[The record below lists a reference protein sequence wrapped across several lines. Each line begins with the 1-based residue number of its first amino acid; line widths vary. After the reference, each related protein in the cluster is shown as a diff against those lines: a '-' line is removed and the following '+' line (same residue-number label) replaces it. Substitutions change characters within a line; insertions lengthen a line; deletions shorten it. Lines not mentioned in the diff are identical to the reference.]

1 MRTEWK
7 PWRHEIPAA
16 VIEFS
21 MKEIRYLMNGK
32 IPEKKAGFIALP
44 PKPQTER
51 FYWQEHVVSLC
62 LVPPSWAGTRRLT
75 DYVRRMGAAAETLWL
90 SPELEPYFPGW
101 KQPFL
106 EPGLA
111 AFLLRQQPFRENVVI
126 LTGEHELRD
135 AGGRSGAAGDS
146 GGTAGSGGMTAC
158 GGTAR
163 SGGMTAC
170 GGTVR
175 SGGMTAEGRTVR
187 SSGMT
192 VGGGTVRS
200 TGAAELRN
208 GGAEQSVSDGDRFL
222 PDIWWLER
230 FLEEIFPN
238 LNGLYLVGA
247 GKMKELDDCLEWIY
261 EQSGLAVCVTQ
272 RMPDADGRRTAI
284 VDLRRRARVPVRKIA
299 AGSLYLDL
307 ASESEKQRIL
317 KEKRTDISYISA
329 RNYLDTV
336 FKARYNVF

>member
-1 MRTEWK
+1 
-7 PWRHEIPAA
+7 
-16 VIEFS
+16 

-126 LTGEHELRD
+126 LTGEQELRD

-163 SGGMTAC
+163 S
-170 GGTVR
+170 
-175 SGGMTAEGRTVR
+175 
-187 SSGMT
+187 
-192 VGGGTVRS
+192 

-208 GGAEQSVSDGDRFL
+208 GGAEQSVSDEDRFL

-247 GKMKELDDCLEWIY
+247 GKMEELDDCLEWIY

-284 VDLRRRARVPVRKIA
+284 VDLRRKARVPVRKIA

>member
-1 MRTEWK
+1 
-7 PWRHEIPAA
+7 
-16 VIEFS
+16 

-101 KQPFL
+101 KQPLL

-126 LTGEHELRD
+126 LTGEQELRD

-158 GGTAR
+158 GGTA
-163 SGGMTAC
+163 
-170 GGTVR
+170 
-175 SGGMTAEGRTVR
+175 
-187 SSGMT
+187 
-192 VGGGTVRS
+192 RS

-247 GKMKELDDCLEWIY
+247 GKMEELDDCLEWIY

>member
-1 MRTEWK
+1 
-7 PWRHEIPAA
+7 
-16 VIEFS
+16 

-62 LVPPSWAGTRRLT
+62 LVPPSWAGTHRLT

-106 EPGLA
+106 GPELA

-126 LTGEHELRD
+126 LTGEHELQD
-135 AGGRSGAAGDS
+135 VD
-146 GGTAGSGGMTAC
+146 
-158 GGTAR
+158 
-163 SGGMTAC
+163 
-170 GGTVR
+170 
-175 SGGMTAEGRTVR
+175 
-187 SSGMT
+187 
-192 VGGGTVRS
+192 
-200 TGAAELRN
+200 
-208 GGAEQSVSDGDRFL
+208 GAECNAPGGDHPL

-238 LNGLYLVGA
+238 LNGLYLVGT
-247 GKMKELDDCLEWIY
+247 GKMEELDDCLEWIY

-284 VDLRRRARVPVRKIA
+284 VDLRQRAGAPVRKIA
-299 AGSLYLDL
+299 PGSLYLDL

-336 FKARYNVF
+336 FKARYNVI

>member
-1 MRTEWK
+1 
-7 PWRHEIPAA
+7 
-16 VIEFS
+16 

-101 KQPFL
+101 KQPLL

-126 LTGEHELRD
+126 LTEEHELRD

-146 GGTAGSGGMTAC
+146 GGMTAC

-163 SGGMTAC
+163 STGMTAC

-175 SGGMTAEGRTVR
+175 SGGMT
-187 SSGMT
+187 

-200 TGAAELRN
+200 TGAAVLRS
-208 GGAEQSVSDGDRFL
+208 GSAEQSVSDGDRFL

-247 GKMKELDDCLEWIY
+247 GKMEELDDCLEWIY

>member
-1 MRTEWK
+1 
-7 PWRHEIPAA
+7 
-16 VIEFS
+16 

-101 KQPFL
+101 KQPLL

-163 SGGMTAC
+163 S
-170 GGTVR
+170 
-175 SGGMTAEGRTVR
+175 
-187 SSGMT
+187 
-192 VGGGTVRS
+192 

-247 GKMKELDDCLEWIY
+247 GKMEELDDCLEWIY